1 MTVQHPD
8 GAVRPEG
15 GEVSGE
21 PVTPAPRRVAFTIT
35 SIGQLGVLLAL
46 TLTAGAVAG
55 WGFTWITSAENPIP
69 GYLAAL
75 LWTALVLAGWELTAI
90 IGKWLLIGRARPGAL
105 DLWGF
110 HHFRFWAATRLVRG
124 APAARLVGSE
134 WQRWHLNASGARIGR
149 GTVLLCATPPVP
161 DLIEIGP
168 HSLVGERTL
177 LSGYRHADGA
187 LILDRVQL
195 GAGTVVGD
203 DCVLEP
209 GSSLGDHARLAGS
222 ASVQPGQSVPSGQ
235 SWHGS
240 PARPVD
246 AELPNQPQLIAEPR
260 LGPPVRRVGH
270 AITQLIAWVAVLAG
284 AADAIA
290 WLGRYLLTELFPAA
304 VDGSAFGLPI
314 ALGWSLA
321 LAGAMLVLALVIMVV
336 LSVAPRALA
345 GMFEDGR
352 VFPLPS
358 FRWTLVRMVRAT
370 SNLPWFSTLFN
381 GSALATRRLR
391 LLGWRLRQRPGSIE
405 AFGEDVGQANPL
417 AITWGAGSTAGD
429 RLWIANLEC
438 SADAFRLAPARI
450 GADCSLGDEV
460 SWPSAA
466 RLGDG
471 CQVAPRTAVPVSGPL
486 RIRVSLSGSPA
497 VESEREPSERS
508 EWGRSLPELYRQ
520 LGDRARADVVT
531 IGLQLLVGWCWLS
544 LAVLEIQLLVTAGL
558 PSWLVGFGIVMGA
571 TLIRWACWLGVEAIA
586 RSVTPARPVTFA
598 VRDPR
603 FSRHHRVRSL
613 GLEPPK
619 LLAGTALRAGWWRLR
634 GAEVGRCV
642 FDDGA
647 TMSEPSLVR
656 IGDQVQLGQGASL
669 QSHETK
675 DAVYSLAEITVADRT
690 VLGAHVLLV
699 AGTELGRDT
708 HVAADSVLFAAVGP
722 AGSSWLG
729 NPARM
734 SLAPADGPTAG
745 PKRAPVPPPD
755 LRPTAGPPSARAVQ
769 ESPAATPVTA
779 QTLAPATVMSPPPAP
794 SAVASPATPTTPAQ
808 PPAPAPKPPRIGKR
822 QHPTPESSEP
832 STPPTAG
839 TPLPPEPH
847 IVPTP
852 SVGQHFT
859 LLGTNFGAERIAVPE
874 LAATIAVLD
883 LSDTPLIDLNLPQT
897 LAGFGIPEECLEDD
911 LSLRDAPISSSAEI
925 RSLLA
930 RVLLRQLLSTAHS
943 EYQPEEWGFIR
954 ASSGGLRPF
963 WPTTDEAI
971 SIGRSDA
978 AVVAAIAPRPIG
990 VSVLAEFGDPS
1001 REPASVEALTQH
1013 EWEWLTHG
1021 QHSSSGTSLTR
1032 IAAAKSAAIKAVS
1045 ELGQAKATELDT
1057 ITTQDA
1063 VHWRRPDGP
1072 ELVLPCMV
1080 WPRRVGRVQ
1089 HWIAVVGSVDSGLG
1103 EDDARGVVHD
1113 GWL

>member
-1 MTVQHPD
+1 MTVQHPG

-15 GEVSGE
+15 GGVSG
-21 PVTPAPRRVAFTIT
+21 TPATPALLRIAFTLT

-46 TLTAGAVAG
+46 TLATGAVAG
-55 WGFTWITSAENPIP
+55 WGFTWITSAENPIF
-69 GYLAAL
+69 GYLCAL
-75 LWTALVLAGWELTAI
+75 LWTALVLVGWELAAI
-90 IGKWLLIGRARPGAL
+90 IGKWLLIGRARPGTL
-105 DLWGF
+105 DLWSL

-149 GTVLLCATPPVP
+149 GTALLCATPPVP
-161 DLIEIGP
+161 DLVEIGP
-168 HSLVGERTL
+168 HSFVGERTL

-187 LILDRVQL
+187 LLLDRVQL
-195 GAGTVVGD
+195 GAGAVVGD

-222 ASVQPGQSVPSGQ
+222 ASLQPGQAVPSGQ

-246 AELPNQPQLIAEPR
+246 TELPNQPQLIARPR
-260 LGPPVRRVGH
+260 LGTPARRVGY
-270 AITQLIAWVAVLAG
+270 AIVQLIVWVAVLA
-284 AADAIA
+284 AAANA
-290 WLGRYLLTELFPAA
+290 VSWLGRYLLTELFPAA

-321 LAGAMLVLALVIMVV
+321 LAAAMLLVVLLAMVV
-336 LSVAPRALA
+336 LSAAPRAVA
-345 GMFEDGR
+345 GLLEDGR
-352 VFPLPS
+352 VFPLPGS
-358 FRWTLVRMVRAT
+358 RWALVRMVRAA
-370 SNLPWFSTLFN
+370 SNLPWFSVLFN

-405 AFGEDVGQANPL
+405 AFGEAVGQANPL
-417 AITWGAGSTAGD
+417 AVSWGAGSTAGD

-438 SADAFRLAPARI
+438 SADAFRVAPARI

-466 RLGDG
+466 RLGDS

-486 RIRVSLSGSPA
+486 RIRVSLQGSPA
-497 VESEREPSERS
+497 VESERESSERN

-520 LGDRARADVVT
+520 LGDRARADVAT

-544 LAVLEIQLLVTAGL
+544 LALLLVQLLVAVGL
-558 PSWLVGFGIVMGA
+558 PNWLVGFGILAGA
-571 TLIRWACWLGVEAIA
+571 NLTRWGCWLGVEAIA
-586 RSVTPARPVTFA
+586 RSVTPARSVTFA

-613 GLEPPK
+613 GLEPPRI
-619 LLAGTALRAGWWRLR
+619 LDGTALRVGWWRLR
-634 GAEVGRCV
+634 GARVGRCV

-647 TMSEPSLVR
+647 TLSEPSLVR
-656 IGDQVQLGQGASL
+656 IGDQTQLGHGASL

-675 DAVYSLAEITVADRT
+675 DAVYSLAEISVGDRT

-699 AGTELGRDT
+699 AGTELGADSS
-708 HVAADSVLFAAVGP
+708 VAADSVLFAEVGP
-722 AGSSWLG
+722 AGGTWLG

-734 SLAPADGPTAG
+734 ILEPTDDLVAAPKPTLAPP
-745 PKRAPVPPPD
+745 PEPRPAPS
-755 LRPTAGPPSARAVQ
+755 RPAARAVPKPSAADPVP
-769 ESPAATPVTA
+769 SPVAAPTTVLSPSAEPATAASATAPTQLQTA
-779 QTLAPATVMSPPPAP
+779 Q
-794 SAVASPATPTTPAQ
+794 PTR
-808 PPAPAPKPPRIGKR
+808 PRIGKR
-822 QHPTPESSEP
+822 LRRSTSSSEP
-832 STPPTAG
+832 PAAAVAAPMPPA
-839 TPLPPEPH
+839 EPR
-847 IVPTP
+847 PMP
-852 SVGQHFT
+852 APAVGQHFA
-859 LLGTNFGAERIAVPE
+859 LLGTSFGAERIAVTE

-930 RVLLRQLLSTAHS
+930 RVLLRQLLSTAHPQ
-943 EYQPEEWGFIR
+943 YQPEEWGFIR

-978 AVVAAIAPRPIG
+978 AVVAAIAPGPIG
-990 VSVLAEFGDPS
+990 VSVMAEFGDHG
-1001 REPASVEALTQH
+1001 REPASVEALSQR
-1013 EWEWLTHG
+1013 EWEWLTHRG
-1021 QHSSSGTSLTR
+1021 HATSGTSLTR
-1032 IAAAKSAAIKAVS
+1032 MAALKSAAIKAVS
-1045 ELGQAKATELDT
+1045 ELGPAKATELDT
-1057 ITTQDA
+1057 ITTPNA
-1063 VHWRRPDGP
+1063 IHWHRPDGT
-1072 ELVLPCMV
+1072 ELVLPCSV
-1080 WPRRVGRVQ
+1080 WPRLVGRVQ
-1089 HWIAVVGSVDSGLG
+1089 HWIAVVGSVDSELG

-1113 GWL
+1113 GWT